1 VIFRPP
7 FALFDLFVHLHYWPF
22 AVKRKIKQMKI
33 GIGLPVL
40 LDSTDYLFEWVR
52 RVDNS
57 PLSTLA
63 TNDRIVYENNEAL
76 LTLAAAAALSK
87 RVRLMTDVLVTP
99 LRNTALLAKEVATLD
114 VLSGGR
120 VTLGMGV
127 GIRGDDFVATG
138 ASYKE
143 RGRYQEKQIE
153 GMKHIWSGQSWDE
166 QTGSIGPRPV
176 QKGGPELILGGF
188 VPQVMQRVAR
198 YAHGFISATNDPNMV
213 AQAFR
218 GVEHYWQEAG
228 REGKPRLIAQIDIAL
243 ETHMPGQGREHA
255 LAYYKILP
263 PPFDTYKAN
272 TLITTERDLQE
283 ELKALEQLG
292 ADEVICFPWSTEIEQ
307 VARVAALC

>member
-1 VIFRPP
+1 
-7 FALFDLFVHLHYWPF
+7 
-22 AVKRKIKQMKI
+22 MKI
-33 GIGLPVL
+33 GIGLPVQL
-40 LDSTDYLFEWVR
+40 HSTDYLFEWVR
-52 RVDNS
+52 RVDSS

-63 TNDRIVYENNEAL
+63 TCDRVVYGNNEAL
-76 LTLAAAAALSK
+76 LTLAAVAALSK
-87 RVRLMTDVLVTP
+87 RVRLMTDVLVSP
-99 LRNTALLAKEVATLD
+99 LRNTTLLAKEATTLD

-120 VTLGMGV
+120 LTLGMGV

-138 ASYKE
+138 VSYKE

-153 GMKHIWSGQSWDE
+153 QMKRIWSGKSWDE
-166 QTGSIGPRPV
+166 QTGAIGPTPV
-176 QKGGPELILGGF
+176 QKGGPELVLGGF

-198 YAHGFISATNDPNMV
+198 YADGFISATNDLNMV

-218 GVEHYWQEAG
+218 GVEHFWQEAG

-263 PPFDTYKAN
+263 APYDTYKAN
-272 TLITTERDLQE
+272 TLITSERELQE
-283 ELKALEQLG
+283 EIKGLEQVG

-307 VARVAALC
+307 VGRVAALC

>member
-1 VIFRPP
+1 MQIYYV
-7 FALFDLFVHLHYWPF
+7 VE
-22 AVKRKIKQMKI
+22 KEEKMKI

-40 LDSTDYLFEWVR
+40 LDSSDYLFEWIR

-63 TNDRIVYENNEAL
+63 ICDRIVYENNEAL
-76 LTLAAAAALSK
+76 LTMAAAAALS
-87 RVRLMTDVLVTP
+87 RHVRLMTDVLVSP
-99 LRNTALLAKEVATLD
+99 LRNTALLAKEIATLD

-120 VTLGMGV
+120 ITLGMGV
-127 GIRGDDFVATG
+127 GIRGDDFAVTG

-143 RGRYQEKQIE
+143 RGRYQERQIE
-153 GMKHIWSGQSWDE
+153 QIKRIWSGQSWDE
-166 QTGSIGPRPV
+166 QTGPIGPTPV

-198 YAHGFISATNDPNMV
+198 YADGFISATNDLNMV
-213 AQAFR
+213 TQAFR
-218 GVEHYWQEAG
+218 GVEYYWQEAG

-263 PPFDTYKAN
+263 APYDTYKAN
-272 TLITTERDLQE
+272 TLITTERELQE
-283 ELKALEQLG
+283 ELKGLEQMG
-292 ADEVICFPWSTEIEQ
+292 VDEVICFPWSTEIEQ
-307 VARVAALC
+307 VARLAEFC